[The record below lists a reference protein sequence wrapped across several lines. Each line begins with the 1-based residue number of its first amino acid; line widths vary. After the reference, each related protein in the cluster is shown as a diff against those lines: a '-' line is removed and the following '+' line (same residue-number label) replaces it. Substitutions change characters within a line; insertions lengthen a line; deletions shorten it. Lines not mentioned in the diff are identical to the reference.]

1 MFGRRDF
8 EEDSSSSF
16 EAEDPG
22 TPPPVYQQE
31 HQRSNF
37 DHEFDLD
44 PKPKTSFYTGNPG
57 KTGPIGVQP
66 VKKETNE
73 KIGFINFVEE
83 PEPVYDRPATVAR
96 PGSSSAQMRQK
107 MMEAKKKQ
115 LMDRPG
121 GTVVVGTGGLLGSM
135 KMDSAQLDNPIYS
148 GGLLSE
154 KDLSGNKGLKPFT
167 SSGITFEPN
176 VSRNPYE
183 SLPGPIKPEIT
194 VIGRED
200 LDEEVLDERSATK
213 SEPSQILK
221 EMHKKIE
228 LKNKPKIEEPPVHR
242 PEPNLIKAKEVKSE
256 VEVPKVEQNHFVM
269 KEEVYTKGKEEDVK
283 AVAVA
288 ETKKP
293 EAKEEV
299 RPVPRAPAVNIREIL
314 NSEMR
319 DMRKFL
325 TTPVRKG
332 IMLQC
337 SIRRDKSGF
346 SRLFPKYF
354 MQTSEGLNFLL
365 AGKKRAGN
373 RTSNYMVTCD
383 QKDFNTKS
391 PSFLAKVRSN
401 FLGTEFMV
409 YDSGL
414 NPKRR
419 GANPSNVRTELGIVL
434 YVTITQESNIMGSKG
449 PRKMHVLA
457 PATQESGE
465 SSIWKPMNVKN
476 I

>member
-16 EAEDPG
+16 EAEEPG

-37 DHEFDLD
+37 DHEFELEA
-44 PKPKTSFYTGNPG
+44 KPKTSFNTGNPISINQG
-57 KTGPIGVQP
+57 GFQP
-66 VKKETNE
+66 VKKEYNE
-73 KIGFINFVEE
+73 KVGFVNFIEE
-83 PEPVYDRPATVAR
+83 PEPAYERPATMTR

-121 GTVVVGTGGLLGSM
+121 GTVVVGTGGLLGPM
-135 KMDSAQLDNPIYS
+135 KMESAPLDNAIYS
-148 GGLLSE
+148 GGLLNEKGLSGS
-154 KDLSGNKGLKPFT
+154 KDLKSFNST
-167 SSGITFEPN
+167 GIKFEPGAGKN
-176 VSRNPYE
+176 TFE
-183 SLPGPIKPEIT
+183 SLPGPIKSEVA
-194 VIGRED
+194 VIGSGD
-200 LDEEVLDERSATK
+200 LDEERLDERKATK
-213 SEPSQILK
+213 NEPSQILK

-228 LKNKPKIEEPPVHR
+228 SKNETKVIVEEPPR
-242 PEPNLIKAKEVKSE
+242 PKQEHNLILAKEVQSPLE
-256 VEVPKVEQNHFVM
+256 VTKDDDSNPYVM
-269 KEEVYTKGKEEDVK
+269 KEDKYIKNKDEIPKPKEEIKTVS
-283 AVAVA
+283 

-293 EAKEEV
+293 ELKEEV
-299 RPVPRAPAVNIREIL
+299 KSVPRPVVNVREIL
-314 NSEMR
+314 ANEMR

-325 TTPVRKG
+325 TSPVRKG

-401 FLGTEFMV
+401 FLGTEFML

-419 GANPSNVRTELGIVL
+419 GANPSNVRAELGIVL
-434 YVTITQESNIMGSKG
+434 YVTT
-449 PRKMHVLA
+449 
-457 PATQESGE
+457 T
-465 SSIWKPMNVKN
+465 
-476 I
+476 

>member
-1 MFGRRDF
+1 
-8 EEDSSSSF
+8 
-16 EAEDPG
+16 
-22 TPPPVYQQE
+22 
-31 HQRSNF
+31 
-37 DHEFDLD
+37 
-44 PKPKTSFYTGNPG
+44 
-57 KTGPIGVQP
+57 
-66 VKKETNE
+66 
-73 KIGFINFVEE
+73 
-83 PEPVYDRPATVAR
+83 
-96 PGSSSAQMRQK
+96 
-107 MMEAKKKQ
+107 
-115 LMDRPG
+115 
-121 GTVVVGTGGLLGSM
+121 
-135 KMDSAQLDNPIYS
+135 MDSAQMDNPIYS
-148 GGLLSE
+148 GSLLSE

-176 VSRNPYE
+176 MSRNPYE
-183 SLPGPIKPEIT
+183 CLPGPIKPEVT
-194 VIGRED
+194 VIGREE
-200 LDEEVLDERSATK
+200 LDEEVLDELKATK

-221 EMHKKIE
+221 EMQKKIE
-228 LKNKPKIEEPPVHR
+228 LKNRPKVEEPPVSR
-242 PEPNLIKAKEVKSE
+242 PEPGLIKAKEVPSV
-256 VEVPKVEQNHFVM
+256 VEAPKVEQPIQFVM
-269 KEEVYTKGKEEDVK
+269 KEEVRTKGKEDDRGVKEDIK
-283 AVAVA
+283 TVA

-299 RPVPRAPAVNIREIL
+299 KPVPRAPAVNIREIL
-314 NSEMR
+314 NNEMR

-325 TTPVRKG
+325 ISPVRKG

-346 SRLFPKYF
+346 SRLFPKYY

-365 AGKKRAGN
+365 AGKKRAGS

-419 GANPSNVRTELGIVL
+419 GANPSNIRTELGIIL
-434 YVTITQESNIMGSKG
+434 YVRVTQESNIMGSKG

-465 SSIWKPMNVKN
+465 ISIWKPMNVRT